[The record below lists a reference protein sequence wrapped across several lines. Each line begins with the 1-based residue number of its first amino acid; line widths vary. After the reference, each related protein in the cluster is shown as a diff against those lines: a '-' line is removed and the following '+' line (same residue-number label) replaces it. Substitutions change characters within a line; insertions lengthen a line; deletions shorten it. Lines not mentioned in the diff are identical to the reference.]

1 VHGGEGADFLA
12 VYAIADRLG
21 KFAHEVAAMPVQ
33 ELNGWLAY
41 IDHRNQLT
49 KENG

>member
-1 VHGGEGADFLA
+1 MHGGEAADFLA

-41 IDHRNQLT
+41 IDHQNQLN
-49 KENG
+49 KPNG